1 MVCPLSVSTDDP
13 NRHALQW
20 LSGVALV
27 DTSTTLPT
35 MACASKSALRSVAA
49 GPGARDDA
57 GLVAMIPRG
66 RPGLRLIFNDDH
78 GMTPSVTIV
87 NQTSEKV
94 VLRALR
100 PAVLATDNGTYDL
113 DALLAGAPRTIEPGH
128 PLVIR
133 ITDIGR
139 NVGEAF
145 RVGTAERTSD
155 GHGSRADTGA
165 APDGGDDGMYCLG
178 R

>member
-1 MVCPLSVSTDDP
+1 MSSDDLAL
-13 NRHALQW
+13 NALQW

-27 DTSTTLPT
+27 GTSTTLPT
-35 MACASKSALRSVAA
+35 MACASKSPLRAVGGENRAA
-49 GPGARDDA
+49 ACADEVID
-57 GLVAMIPRG
+57 MIPRG

-87 NQTSEKV
+87 NQTAETV
-94 VLRALR
+94 VLRAIR

-113 DALLAGAPRTIEPGH
+113 DALLVGGPRTIEPGH

-139 NVGEAF
+139 NAGEAF
-145 RVGTAERTSD
+145 RLGAASRTPVPGGGMRARD
-155 GHGSRADTGA
+155 GGVPVAARERADGT
-165 APDGGDDGMYCLG
+165 
-178 R
+178 RHVES

>member
-1 MVCPLSVSTDDP
+1 MSTDDP
-13 NRHALQW
+13 TRHALQW
-20 LSGVALV
+20 LSGIALV
-27 DTSTTLPT
+27 DASTTLPT
-35 MACASKSALRSVAA
+35 MACASKSSLRSAA
-49 GPGARDDA
+49 GPNARDDA
-57 GLVAMIPRG
+57 GLVDMIPRG

-87 NQTSEKV
+87 NQTNETV

-139 NVGEAF
+139 NVGETF
-145 RVGTAERTSD
+145 RLGTAERAGD
-155 GHGSRADTGA
+155 ERRSRADAGA
-165 APDGGDDGMYCLG
+165 APDEVGDGTYCLS